1 MIGKMLGNRY
11 EILEQIGGGGMAI
24 VYKGR
29 DTILNRTVTIKLL
42 RPEYTSDEDF
52 VRRFRREAQAVASLS
67 HPNIVSIYDVGREG
81 DMHYLVMEYV
91 DGEDLRS
98 IIKREGRLDP
108 ERAVRIARQICD
120 ALDHAH
126 ENNIVHR
133 DVKPHNI
140 LLTRSGRAKLTDFG
154 IAREASAATV
164 TTSDTIVG
172 SVHYLSPEQARGEV
186 SDHKS
191 DIYSLGVVLYEMLA
205 GSVPFSG
212 DSPISIAIKHIQ
224 NVPDP
229 ITKKNPNIPLT
240 LEWAVMR
247 ALQKDPGK
255 RYMSAREMSFS
266 IDEALAGD
274 DGDTTR
280 IIAVNRD
287 DMQALRAPGVSS
299 PAREK
304 SSKRL
309 STAGWVTLIA
319 LMGLILGAAA
329 YGYYRFVN
337 VQEVTVPNVVGK
349 QLADAERILAEKSLK
364 TRVKEQ
370 YDNTFSEGQVIA
382 QDYGPNDPPVKINRV
397 ITLTVSKGADLKTV
411 PNVVRRTVVDA
422 RIKLAE
428 AGFEMEEPP
437 KEEYSGDV
445 EKGLVMDQQPAA
457 NSRVPKNL
465 KVVVRVSKGPEPA
478 SRKIPDLRGLTV
490 DQARSKL
497 AEVKLELDRDIIYQ
511 YSAQYLRGQIV
522 SQTPGPN
529 EQLTEGASVKVNVSN
544 GPGPSAR
551 DATVTVREIPNDGKT
566 HVVKITVTDVRG
578 TDNAYVNTHNPGEQV
593 VKTVRYWGKAVIRV
607 YIDDKLIKE
616 QEMD

>member
-1 MIGKMLGNRY
+1 MLGNRY

-81 DMHYLVMEYV
+81 DIHYLVMEYV
-91 DGEDLRS
+91 DGEDLRG
-98 IIKREGRLDP
+98 IIRREGRLEP
-108 ERAVRIARQICD
+108 ERAVRIVRQVCD

-164 TTSDTIVG
+164 TNSDTIVG

-186 SDHKS
+186 ADHKS

-224 NVPDP
+224 NLPEP
-229 ITKKNPNIPLT
+229 ITKKNPDVPAA
-240 LEWAVMR
+240 LEWGVMK
-247 ALQKDPGK
+247 ALQKDPAK
-255 RYMSAREMSFS
+255 RYRSAREMSFS
-266 IDEALAGD
+266 IDEALTGD

-280 IIAVNRD
+280 VIAVNRD
-287 DMQALRAPGVSS
+287 QMQALRAPGMSS
-299 PAREK
+299 PARDK
-304 SSKRL
+304 PAKRL
-309 STAGWVTLIA
+309 STAGWMILIA
-319 LMGLILGAAA
+319 LIGLMLGAAA
-329 YGYYRFVN
+329 YSFYRFVN
-337 VQEVTVPNVVGK
+337 VQEVKVPGVVGK
-349 QLADAERILAEKSLK
+349 QLAEAELILAEKGLK
-364 TRVKEQ
+364 SKVKEQ
-370 YDNTFSEGQVIA
+370 YDNTFAEGQVID

-397 ITLTVSKGADLKTV
+397 ITLTVSKGSDLKTV
-411 PNVVRRTVVDA
+411 PNVVRRSVIDA

-457 NSRVPKNL
+457 NFRAPKGT
-465 KVVVRVSKGPEPA
+465 KVAVRVSKGNEPA
-478 SRKIPDLRGLTV
+478 SRKIPDLRGLTEG
-490 DQARSKL
+490 QARSKL

-529 EQLTEGASVKVNVSN
+529 EQLIEGASVRVNVSS
-544 GPGPSAR
+544 GPGPPAR
-551 DATVTVREIPNDGKT
+551 DATVTVRIPNDGKT
-566 HVVKITVTDVRG
+566 HTVRIAVTDVQG

-593 VKTVRYWGKAVIRV
+593 VKKVRYWGRAVIKV
-607 YIDDKLIKE
+607 YIDDKLIEEK
-616 QEMD
+616 EMD

>member
-1 MIGKMLGNRY
+1 MIGRMLGNRY

-42 RPEYTSDEDF
+42 RPEYTSDDDF

-67 HPNIVSIYDVGREG
+67 HPNIVSIHDVGREG

-154 IAREASAATV
+154 IAREAGAATV

-224 NVPDP
+224 NLPDP
-229 ITKKNPNIPLT
+229 ITKKNPHIPPA
-240 LEWAVMR
+240 LELAVMR

-255 RYMSAREMSFS
+255 RYMSVREMSFY
-266 IDEALAGD
+266 IDGALTGD
-274 DGDTTR
+274 DGDITR

-287 DMQALRAPGVSS
+287 DMQALRASGKSS

-309 STAGWVTLIA
+309 STAGWVMLIA
-319 LMGLILGAAA
+319 LLGIILGAAA

-337 VQEVTVPNVVGK
+337 VPEVVVPNVVGK
-349 QLADAERILAEKSLK
+349 QLADAERILAENSLK
-364 TRVKEQ
+364 TKVKEQ
-370 YDNTFSEGQVIA
+370 YDNTFPEGQVTA

-397 ITLTVSKGADLKTV
+397 VTLTVSKGADLKTV
-411 PNVVRRTVVDA
+411 PNVVRRSVIDA

-437 KEEYSGDV
+437 REEYSGDV
-445 EKGLVMDQQPAA
+445 EKGLVIDQQPAA
-457 NSRVPKNL
+457 NSRAPKGA
-465 KVVVRVSKGPEPA
+465 KVVVRVSKGAEPA
-478 SRKIPDLRGLTV
+478 LRKIPDLRGLTV
-490 DQARSKL
+490 DQAGSKL
-497 AEVKLELDRDIIYQ
+497 AEVKLELDKDRIYQ
-511 YSAQYLRGQIV
+511 YSAKYLRGQIV
-522 SQTPGPN
+522 SHTPGPG
-529 EQLTEGASVKVNVSN
+529 ESAAEGTAVKVDVSN
-544 GPGPSAR
+544 GPGPTAR
-551 DATVTVREIPNDGKT
+551 DATVTVREIPNDGRP

-578 TDNAYVNTHNPGEQV
+578 TENAYVNTHNPGEQV

-616 QEMD
+616 QEMN

>member
-52 VRRFRREAQAVASLS
+52 VRRFRREAQSVASLS
-67 HPNIVSIYDVGREG
+67 HPNIVSIHDVGREG

-98 IIKREGRLDP
+98 IIKREGRLEPD
-108 ERAVRIARQICD
+108 RAVRIARQVCD

-140 LLTRSGRAKLTDFG
+140 LITRSGRAKLTDFG

-186 SDHKS
+186 ADHKS

-229 ITKKNPNIPLT
+229 IARRNPDVPAA
-240 LEWAVMR
+240 LEWAVMK
-247 ALQKDPGK
+247 ALHKDPDR
-255 RYMSAREMSFS
+255 RYGSAREMSFS
-266 IDEALAGD
+266 LEESLTGE

-280 IIAVNRD
+280 IIAIDRD
-287 DMQALRAPGVSS
+287 DMQALRASAHPS
-299 PAREK
+299 PARAK
-304 SSKRL
+304 PAKRL
-309 STAGWVTLIA
+309 SPAGWGALITLIA
-319 LMGLILGAAA
+319 ILIGAAA

-337 VQEVTVPNVVGK
+337 VPEVKVPNVVGK
-349 QLADAERILAEKSLK
+349 QVAEAEQILAEKKLK
-364 TRVKEQ
+364 AKTKEQ
-370 YDNTFSEGQVIA
+370 YDNTAPEGQVIA

-397 ITLTVSKGADLKTV
+397 ITLTVSKGSDLRTV
-411 PNVVRRTVVDA
+411 PSVVRRSVVDA
-422 RIKLAE
+422 KIKLAE

-437 KEEYSGDV
+437 REEFSSEV

-457 NSRVPKNL
+457 NARAPKGS

-478 SRKIPDLRGLTV
+478 SRKIPDLRGLYI
-490 DQARSKL
+490 DQARSRL
-497 AEVKLELDRDIIYQ
+497 SEVKLELDKDIIYQ

-522 SQTPGPN
+522 SQTPGPGEN
-529 EQLTEGASVKVNVSN
+529 VVEGTSVKVNVSN

-551 DATVTVREIPNDGKT
+551 DATVTVREIPNDGKP

-578 TDNAYVNTHNPGEQV
+578 TNDAYVNTHNPGDQV
-593 VKTVRYWGKAVIRV
+593 VKTVRYWGRATIRV

-616 QEMD
+616 QDID